1 MDLKYLLHSGK
12 NSNLKM
18 YLLGY
23 IRHLLP
29 KCCYTSRLDD
39 ILQEIRSR
47 SDFEYICDRVDYYN
61 KMSHAVNPYGDGKAC
76 KRIVSALSG
85 KMTQEFLLEY

>member
-47 SDFEYICDRVDYYN
+47 SDFELLL
-61 KMSHAVNPYGDGKAC
+61 
-76 KRIVSALSG
+76 SA
-85 KMTQEFLLEY
+85 KH